1 MQTWWVFYIYLLF
14 NYLSSIKY
22 VFPSLFLIISFGHQQ
37 IKIRNH
43 KIRLFILLISNKQGH
58 TLAYIHIHTHL
69 LLFFVSFTPKLVY
82 LIFLFI
88 ILSIWKWECC
98 VGYILMVW
106 HIFCGNQI
114 GKSKHR
120 CLICVFLMILLVKC
134 VVYYISSFQKLGKYH
149 FPPHFDAKDK
159 HFQIKFTHQMFFAA
173 KQKLLFQL
181 KSKPTTTTTTT
192 IQTNPATCRR

>member
-1 MQTWWVFYIYLLF
+1 MHHTLTHCNIEISWFKKAHIFLPFFYKTMQTWWVFYIYLLF
-14 NYLSSIKY
+14 NYLSSIIY

-114 GKSKHR
+114 GKSKH
-120 CLICVFLMILLVKC
+120 
-134 VVYYISSFQKLGKYH
+134 
-149 FPPHFDAKDK
+149 
-159 HFQIKFTHQMFFAA
+159 
-173 KQKLLFQL
+173 L
-181 KSKPTTTTTTT
+181 KWT
-192 IQTNPATCRR
+192 